1 MQSEQKKNADDALMN
16 EAYRRKYVEL
26 TSDPEL
32 DPTSPQFNRGKYDA
46 AIEKQCIEIQEHFKM
61 VSAAL
66 IGYVKMK
73 ITEAASFELPEQ
85 QTAKLQDLRD
95 FLEKAFNKNVLDS
108 EKADAMLQIVQH
120 YRAYLE
126 SVNEQTPESAEDLPQ
141 ITVKGK
147 GAEKTIYPIDKLNA
161 AANIWHLLANADAG
175 GQIAFTAEKHGSKQT
190 ATILYSINF
199 DDLEESGLNVAKKIT
214 VFDKRVQIAANAL
227 FKSSGELMTIA
238 QIYASMGYEGRPGKS
253 DIKRIYTSLEKMRLI
268 PISIDNSSVNKLY
281 PNIEKF
287 VYNGVMLPWESVD
300 AIVNGQRA
308 EGVIH
313 LFRQPPLI
321 SFAETQ
327 KQITTIP
334 RALLVSPVNKTD
346 VHLRI
351 DDYLITHISRLKN
364 SKGKVSNKLLFS
376 TIYKK
381 ADVSTR
387 LQKNRAK
394 EAITKY
400 LDHYKDCGFIKGY
413 KTATDGVSIL
423 D

>member
-32 DPTSPQFNRGKYDA
+32 DPTSPQFNREKYDA
-46 AIEKQCIEIQEHFKM
+46 AVEKQCIEIQEHFKM

-73 ITEAASFELPEQ
+73 ITEAASFKLSEQ
-85 QTAKLQDLRD
+85 QTAKLQDLWD

-161 AANIWHLLANADAG
+161 AANIWHLLANADTG

-351 DDYLITHISRLKN
+351 DDYLITRISRLKK

-376 TIYKK
+376 TIYEK

>member
-32 DPTSPQFNRGKYDA
+32 DPTSPQFNREKYDA

-161 AANIWHLLANADAG
+161 AANIWHLLANADTG

-351 DDYLITHISRLKN
+351 DDYLITRISRLKK

-376 TIYKK
+376 TIYEK